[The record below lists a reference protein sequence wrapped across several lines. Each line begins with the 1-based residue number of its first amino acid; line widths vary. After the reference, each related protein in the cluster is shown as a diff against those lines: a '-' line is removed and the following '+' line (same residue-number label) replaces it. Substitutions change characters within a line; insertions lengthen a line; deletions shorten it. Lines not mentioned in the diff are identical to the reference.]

1 MPQSHEIP
9 SDLLAEMTPAVRAFV
24 TQLLARLNSL
34 EVRLEA
40 SERRVAELE
49 KENRDLRQRVGMNS
63 SNSSMPPSSDRPEQ
77 TPPKI
82 EKTST
87 GRKRGGQAGHVK
99 RERELI
105 PTEQCDKVE
114 KRVPHSCSSCGSK
127 LMGSDPNPRRHQ
139 VTDIPP
145 MKPVTTEYQIHTRR
159 CSCCGMYT
167 AATLPVGVPA
177 GRFGPNLVATVTLL
191 TGLGR
196 ISQRI
201 MATLLRDLFGLRISD
216 GQISRLQ
223 TIGRK
228 SLQAGYEEIVAD
240 VRKSATV
247 NLDETGWVQNKD
259 RAWMWVAV
267 GPRASLYS
275 IHQSRSRSVV
285 HATMGDDYRGLV
297 TSDRF
302 SAYSDIPDGRHQ
314 FCWAHLIRDFRAM
327 VDRGGA
333 SEPIGTRLLQSGRE
347 MIHHWNRWKRN
358 VTTRQTFDTHLRRL
372 KGEILDGLLEGSM
385 CNDSKTAETCRRL
398 SNACA
403 SLFVFAAHDG
413 VSPTN
418 NIAEQTIRKAV
429 IFRKLSFSTEEQTGS
444 RNLSVIFSTV
454 ETCRRQGLAAFD
466 YIRAAVKNLF
476 AGKTAPRLLPAG

>member
-1 MPQSHEIP
+1 
-9 SDLLAEMTPAVRAFV
+9 MTPAVRAFV
-24 TQLLARLNSL
+24 TQLLARLSSL

-49 KENRDLRQRVGMNS
+49 KENRELRQRLGMNS

-77 TPPKI
+77 TPPKV
-82 EKTST
+82 EKPST
-87 GRKRGGQAGHVK
+87 GKKRGGQAGHVK

-105 PTEQCDKVE
+105 PTERCDKVE
-114 KRVPHSCSSCGSK
+114 NHVPRSCDSCGGR
-127 LMGSDPNPRRHQ
+127 LAGSDQNPRRHQ
-139 VTDIPP
+139 VTEIPQI
-145 MKPVTTEYQIHTRR
+145 KPTTTEHRIHTLT
-159 CSCCGMYT
+159 CSCCGKNTT
-167 AATLPVGVPA
+167 AKLPVGVPS
-177 GRFGPNLVATVTLL
+177 GRFGPNVVATVTML

-201 MATLLRDLFGLRISD
+201 MAALLRDLFGLTISD

-285 HATMGDDYRGLV
+285 HATMGDDYRGVV
-297 TSDRF
+297 TSDRY
-302 SAYSDIPDGRHQ
+302 SAYSDITDDRHQ

-333 SEPIGTRLLQSGRE
+333 SEPIGARLLQSGRE
-347 MIHHWNRWKRN
+347 MIHHWNRCKRN
-358 VTTRQTFDTHLRRL
+358 VTKRQTFDKHLRRL
-372 KGEILDGLLEGSM
+372 KGEILDGLLDGSL
-385 CNDSKTAETCRRL
+385 CSDPKTAETCRRL
-398 SNACA
+398 GNACA
-403 SLFVFAAHDG
+403 SLFVFAEHDG

-429 IFRKLSFSTEEQTGS
+429 IFRKLSFNIEEQTGS

-466 YIRAAVKNLF
+466 YIRAAVQTLF

>member
-1 MPQSHEIP
+1 M
-9 SDLLAEMTPAVRAFV
+9 
-24 TQLLARLNSL
+24 
-34 EVRLEA
+34 
-40 SERRVAELE
+40 RVAELE
-49 KENRDLRQRVGMNS
+49 KENRDLRQRLATNS
-63 SNSSMPPSSDRPEQ
+63 SNSAMPPSSDRPEN
-77 TPPKI
+77 TPPKT

-87 GRKRGGQAGHVK
+87 ARKRGGQAGHVK

-114 KRVPHSCSSCGSK
+114 EHVPHSCSSCGSK

-145 MKPVTTEYQIHTRR
+145 IKPVTTEHQIHTRQ
-159 CSCCGMYT
+159 CSCCGKYT
-167 AATLPVGVPA
+167 TAKLPSGVPA
-177 GRFGPNLVATVTLL
+177 GQFGPNLVATVTLL

-201 MATLLRDLFGLRISD
+201 MATLLRDLFGLSI
-216 GQISRLQ
+216 
-223 TIGRK
+223 
-228 SLQAGYEEIVAD
+228 
-240 VRKSATV
+240 
-247 NLDETGWVQNKD
+247 WVQNND

-285 HATMGDDYRGLV
+285 HATMGDDYRGVV

-347 MIHHWNRWKRN
+347 MIHHWNRCKRN
-358 VTTRQTFDTHLRRL
+358 FTKRQTFDTHLRRL

-385 CNDSKTAETCRRL
+385 CNDPKTAETCRRL
-398 SNACA
+398 GNACA